1 MQSSHCVAT
10 PIATAIRRLP
20 RAPADPYGR
29 IQARAGYSP
38 ACPRSA
44 EIRDSARD
52 RSCPSWASMQPASD
66 GRNLPRRALR
76 RIARAEADTHPANH
90 IARHR
95 GGAAMR
101 PPRKTIGE
109 HVNRRPIDA
118 RQRGAAHR
126 ALARRHGPSQTIVRQ
141 RHRSSRKSIAEL
153 DAPRRGNRPKEA
165 VVTGATPGAA
175 AAVQFRARAAPTDC
189 DARRPV
195 QPRRAAANHALTAP
209 ATHASPLVTMPARP
223 LAAFAPAPCL
233 SAASVSPARSR
244 YVSRRPPT
252 CPPSKTHRR
261 SRQRYRAPK
270 ASGCAS
276 APDSDPRFTAC
287 CLRTRGR
294 MTGTA
299 SNARIVTPRA
309 EHPHPSERKRQRR
322 TPSTHTPRQRVFP
335 TPHTRLVCGRS
346 AARDASAYANT
357 HIHVRPGRTTRPR
370 LAIDASAPAR
380 AARPD
385 CI

>member
-10 PIATAIRRLP
+10 PIAAPIATAIRRLP
-20 RAPADPYGR
+20 RAPADPCGR
-29 IQARAGYSP
+29 IRRASTRAGYSP

-66 GRNLPRRALR
+66 GRNLPRRAPR

-109 HVNRRPIDA
+109 HVDRRPIDA

-165 VVTGATPGAA
+165 VVTGATLGAA
-175 AAVQFRARAAPTDC
+175 AAVQFRARAAPPTDC

-195 QPRRAAANHALTAP
+195 QPRRAAANHALAVPAP
-209 ATHASPLVTMPARP
+209 HASPLVTMPARP

-244 YVSRRPPT
+244 YVSRRPST
-252 CPPSKTHRR
+252 CPPSKKHRR

-276 APDSDPRFTAC
+276 APDSGPRFTAC
-287 CLRTRGR
+287 CLRTG
-294 MTGTA
+294 G
-299 SNARIVTPRA
+299 
-309 EHPHPSERKRQRR
+309 E
-322 TPSTHTPRQRVFP
+322 
-335 TPHTRLVCGRS
+335 
-346 AARDASAYANT
+346 
-357 HIHVRPGRTTRPR
+357 
-370 LAIDASAPAR
+370 
-380 AARPD
+380 
-385 CI
+385 

>member
-20 RAPADPYGR
+20 RAPADPCGR

-66 GRNLPRRALR
+66 GRNLPRRAPR

-109 HVNRRPIDA
+109 HVDRRPIDA

-165 VVTGATPGAA
+165 VVTGATLGAA
-175 AAVQFRARAAPTDC
+175 AAVQFRARAAPPLT
-189 DARRPV
+189 ATHGGRFSPAVPRRITRWPRPRRTRRPSS
-195 QPRRAAANHALTAP
+195 RC
-209 ATHASPLVTMPARP
+209 PLVRWPHSRP
-223 LAAFAPAPCL
+223 
-233 SAASVSPARSR
+233 
-244 YVSRRPPT
+244 
-252 CPPSKTHRR
+252 HR
-261 SRQRYRAPK
+261 A
-270 ASGCAS
+270 
-276 APDSDPRFTAC
+276 
-287 CLRTRGR
+287 
-294 MTGTA
+294 
-299 SNARIVTPRA
+299 
-309 EHPHPSERKRQRR
+309 
-322 TPSTHTPRQRVFP
+322 
-335 TPHTRLVCGRS
+335 
-346 AARDASAYANT
+346 
-357 HIHVRPGRTTRPR
+357 
-370 LAIDASAPAR
+370 
-380 AARPD
+380 
-385 CI
+385 

>member
-1 MQSSHCVAT
+1 MGLHAARQRRPQPAA
-10 PIATAIRRLP
+10 PRATAHRACRSRHSSGKPHCAASRGSRRCV
-20 RAPADPYGR
+20 RHENDWEHAD
-29 IQARAGYSP
+29 
-38 ACPRSA
+38 
-44 EIRDSARD
+44 
-52 RSCPSWASMQPASD
+52 
-66 GRNLPRRALR
+66 
-76 RIARAEADTHPANH
+76 
-90 IARHR
+90 
-95 GGAAMR
+95 
-101 PPRKTIGE
+101 K
-109 HVNRRPIDA
+109 RPIDA

-141 RHRSSRKSIAEL
+141 RRRSSRKSIAEL
-153 DAPRRGNRPKEA
+153 DAPRPGNRPKEA

-175 AAVQFRARAAPTDC
+175 AAVQFEPAPPPLTT

-322 TPSTHTPRQRVFP
+322 TPSTRTPRQRVFP

-357 HIHVRPGRTTRPR
+357 HIHVRPGRTARPR

>member
-10 PIATAIRRLP
+10 PIAAPIATAIRRLP
-20 RAPADPYGR
+20 RAPADPCGR
-29 IQARAGYSP
+29 IRRASTRAGYSP

-66 GRNLPRRALR
+66 GRNLPRRAPR

-109 HVNRRPIDA
+109 HVDRRPIDA

-165 VVTGATPGAA
+165 VVTGATLGAA
-175 AAVQFRARAAPTDC
+175 AAVQFRARAAPRYYLHAPIIGAMASQ
-189 DARRPV
+189 ARHDSRP
-195 QPRRAAANHALTAP
+195 Q
-209 ATHASPLVTMPARP
+209 SQ
-223 LAAFAPAPCL
+223 
-233 SAASVSPARSR
+233 S
-244 YVSRRPPT
+244 
-252 CPPSKTHRR
+252 
-261 SRQRYRAPK
+261 
-270 ASGCAS
+270 
-276 APDSDPRFTAC
+276 
-287 CLRTRGR
+287 
-294 MTGTA
+294 
-299 SNARIVTPRA
+299 
-309 EHPHPSERKRQRR
+309 
-322 TPSTHTPRQRVFP
+322 
-335 TPHTRLVCGRS
+335 
-346 AARDASAYANT
+346 
-357 HIHVRPGRTTRPR
+357 
-370 LAIDASAPAR
+370 
-380 AARPD
+380 
-385 CI
+385 